1 MNFQGCR
8 KISGI
13 DSSDMWGGGVVVYSG
28 EGGEGAEREGAEES
42 VFRYVGCDVCVCV
55 GGGGGAGK
63 VFRRVGVGCMY
74 VCGGGRKGSKVWVK
88 RIYF

>member
-55 GGGGGAGK
+55 GGGGGGRK
-63 VFRRVGVGCMY
+63 SFQTCGSGVY
-74 VCGGGRKGSKVWVK
+74 VCVWRRQKGK
-88 RIYF
+88 